1 MRQKRDAKNSISYSR
16 CLSWIIYMKTISVG
30 AFWFRLSLLSLVSHP
45 LCFGFSL
52 NNAID
57 MRNRNGSWSGRFV
70 IRFKIPIFYFC
81 RSTED
86 REIECIFF
94 SSNRRPTQRG
104 RRFWL
109 RFFPHH
115 FMELRDELL
124 DFWFFDKILRKAQMK
139 TDIQP
144 NTGQIC
150 ESIANAIN
158 AKCEPRA
165 TMCPRVCVCNVYL
178 YSNTY

>member
-94 SSNRRPTQRG
+94 FHQIDDRHNEVGVFGFAFFRIILWNCATNCWIFGFSIKFCEKRKWKLIYSRTLGKFANR
-104 RRFWL
+104 L
-109 RFFPHH
+109 
-115 FMELRDELL
+115 
-124 DFWFFDKILRKAQMK
+124 QM
-139 TDIQP
+139 Q
-144 NTGQIC
+144 
-150 ESIANAIN
+150 
-158 AKCEPRA
+158 
-165 TMCPRVCVCNVYL
+165 
-178 YSNTY
+178 